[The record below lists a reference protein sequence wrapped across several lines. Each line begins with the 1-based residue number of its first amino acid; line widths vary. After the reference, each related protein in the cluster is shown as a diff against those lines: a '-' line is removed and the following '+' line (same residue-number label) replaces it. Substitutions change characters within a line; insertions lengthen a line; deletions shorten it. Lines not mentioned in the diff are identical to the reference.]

1 MSYFPEPDSHIR
13 VKVKV
18 VLDFPNQVTEKKLEY
33 ATGIDTF
40 DSTTKK
46 GFIALKAEVDKLDI
60 IKLTNVPTNLKTK
73 VDDLDVGKLKN

>member
-18 VLDFPNQVTEKKLEY
+18 VLDFSNQVTEKKLEY
-33 ATGIDTF
+33 ATVIDTF

>member
-18 VLDFPNQVTEKKLEY
+18 VLDFSNQVTEKKLGY

>member
-1 MSYFPEPDSHIR
+1 MSYFPEPGSHIR
-13 VKVKV
+13 LKVKV
-18 VLDFPNQVTEKKLEY
+18 VIDLSNQVTEKKLEH
-33 ATGIDTF
+33 ATGTDTF